1 MLCFRQ
7 CGHVSEDLRGAA
19 RRWHVP
25 RERGKMPHRWDGP
38 TGVVRW
44 RWGACG
50 PPRCLPR
57 ATHSLGRLFTLNP
70 INGTAATAA
79 AQPGAGRAAP
89 AQPGSDQ
96 CLMPA
101 AGTALLFSPFPSS
114 PFPSPFHF
122 SPLSFLCT
130 FRCVP
135 SLPSSLPRALPAQQT
150 WGGPSPWVSPPPAA
164 PRGCSAAP
172 RAGCGPRSPVLRLEV
187 ALHEALCMGR
197 RGTAGTAALL
207 RDRLRG
213 QGTSG
218 VSPGHRGGTGS
229 QARLRRPHGLCGTGS
244 DPCPAPRASAAGG
257 FLGTSPRGQQG
268 PKPQPGAA
276 LGQGGPRRAEPCGS
290 RGSEL
295 PCEFPCSDPY
305 RTGMKT

>member
-150 WGGPSPWVSPPPAA
+150 WGVPARGCPPLWQHHAAAVLLPGQDAALAHLYCAWKWLCTKLCAWGAAAPPALLL
-164 PRGCSAAP
+164 CSGT
-172 RAGCGPRSPVLRLEV
+172 GCGDK
-187 ALHEALCMGR
+187 GQ
-197 RGTAGTAALL
+197 AG
-207 RDRLRG
+207 
-213 QGTSG
+213 
-218 VSPGHRGGTGS
+218 
-229 QARLRRPHGLCGTGS
+229 
-244 DPCPAPRASAAGG
+244 
-257 FLGTSPRGQQG
+257 
-268 PKPQPGAA
+268 
-276 LGQGGPRRAEPCGS
+276 
-290 RGSEL
+290 
-295 PCEFPCSDPY
+295 
-305 RTGMKT
+305 